1 MTPKP
6 RPPASRA
13 LAGRMAAGAK
23 AEAAKP
29 GRPDFPR
36 RITLDLPED
45 LYSALR
51 EAAFRAGPATLPM
64 TCLIR
69 AITRTWIESPP
80 SAETRRVLEIAR
92 AEAAL
97 IRARK

>member
-13 LAGRMAAGAK
+13 LAGRMAAGSK

-29 GRPDFPR
+29 SRPEFPR

-45 LYSALR
+45 LYAALR
-51 EAAFRAGPATLPM
+51 EAAFRAGPETLPM
-64 TCLIR
+64 TCILR
-69 AITRTWIESPP
+69 AIARAWVESLP
-80 SAETRRVLEIAR
+80 STETRRVLEIAR
-92 AEAAL
+92 AEAAA

>member
-23 AEAAKP
+23 AEPAKP
-29 GRPDFPR
+29 GRPVFPR

-45 LYSALR
+45 LYAALR
-51 EAAFRAGPATLPM
+51 DAAFRAGSETLPM
-64 TCLIR
+64 TCLLR
-69 AITRTWIESPP
+69 AAARVWIESPSSP
-80 SAETRRVLEIAR
+80 EKARVLEIAR
-92 AEAAL
+92 AEDL
-97 IRARK
+97 SIRARK